1 MFLPGISL
9 GQYCQK
15 SPFKSMGF
23 RKNTKRKDGHVG
35 GLCTEGGGGGGG
47 FKPSAYYDI
56 KIKRL
61 KGGTLEP

>member
-1 MFLPGISL
+1 
-9 GQYCQK
+9 
-15 SPFKSMGF
+15 MGF

-35 GLCTEGGGGGGG
+35 GLCTEGGGGRGGG

>member
-1 MFLPGISL
+1 MLPGISL
-9 GQYCQK
+9 GQFCRK

-23 RKNTKRKDGHVG
+23 RKNIKRKDGHVE
-35 GLCTEGGGGGGG
+35 GLCIEGGGGGGRG

>member
-23 RKNTKRKDGHVG
+23 RKNIKRKDGHVG
-35 GLCTEGGGGGGG
+35 GLCTEGG